1 MITLTDKDFNSGHE
15 FINKSYFNADN
26 DRYEFN
32 DNLVVDVKYSIFKK
46 SIYVRGDQY
55 VQGHQYVQGD
65 QDVRGDQVVQGDQE
79 VLGFKLLKSNGRISV
94 NFIGSRK
101 SATKFLFTRESGIM
115 VKCGCYFGTIDNFK
129 TRVSEVH
136 KDNQF
141 AHEYF
146 NAIEYA
152 IKMYDYYK
160 AREPEY
166 V

>member
-1 MITLTDKDFNSGHE
+1 MITLTDKDFNSDHE
-15 FINKSYFNADN
+15 FINESYFNADN

-32 DNLVVDVKYSIFKK
+32 DDLMVDVKYSIFKK
-46 SIYVRGDQY
+46 SIFVWGS
-55 VQGHQYVQGD
+55 
-65 QDVRGDQVVQGDQE
+65 QVVQGNQDVQGYQ
-79 VLGFKLLKSNGRISV
+79 VVRGFKLLKSKGIISV

-115 VKCGCYFGTIDNFK
+115 VKCGCYFDTIDNFK
-129 TRVSEVH
+129 IRVSKVH
-136 KDNQF
+136 KDNQH

-152 IKMYDYYK
+152 VKMYEYYK
-160 AREPEY
+160 SIEPEY